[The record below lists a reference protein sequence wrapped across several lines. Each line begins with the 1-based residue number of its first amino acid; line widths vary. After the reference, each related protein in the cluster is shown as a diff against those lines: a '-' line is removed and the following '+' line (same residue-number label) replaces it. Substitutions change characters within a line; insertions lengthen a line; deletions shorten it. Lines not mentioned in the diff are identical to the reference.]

1 MIEPTLQGE
10 QVQLRLVRTED
21 LPGLHGQLTDLTT
34 AGRHFPLGLIGEPAF
49 RAEYERTGFW
59 RPDEG
64 MLLVAAEGSVVG
76 EIEFY
81 PISHYLHGYELSYR
95 IFGAQHAGK
104 GYATEAVAL
113 LSCHLLATKRVERL
127 QLVIHP
133 DNVASQR
140 VATKCGFTR
149 EGTMRRCWFH
159 RGEYHDL
166 DVWSLLRGE
175 AAMHVPVAARES
187 DLG

>member
-1 MIEPTLQGE
+1 MLHA
-10 QVQLRLVRTED
+10 QLSD
-21 LPGLHGQLTDLTT
+21 LET
-34 AGRHFPLGLIGEPAF
+34 AGSYFPLGLIGEPAF

-59 RPDEG
+59 GPDEG
-64 MLLVAAEGSVVG
+64 MLLIAAEGAVVG

-104 GYATEAVAL
+104 GHATEAVTL
-113 LSCHLLATKRVERL
+113 LSCHLFATKRVERL
-127 QLVIHP
+127 QLDIHP

-140 VATKCGFTR
+140 VAAKCGFTR

-166 DVWSLLRGE
+166 EVWALLRDGT
-175 AAMHVPVAARES
+175 A
-187 DLG
+187 